1 MTLYKQLVSGLHPN
15 RPGTYLSTVR
25 AIIFHY
31 TGNDA
36 PSADDTMNA
45 RYFGRPW
52 KGSLETPL
60 ELDGSPF
67 RYGSTQIIA
76 DHDSVTMAIPDDE
89 VAWACG
95 DRNAGPWTP
104 ELKGQMPIARNLFGN
119 RQNYHSVSVEICSND
134 VIKGSDEDWRGACS
148 NAASWAINYLF
159 LNNLIVDVKGSLDPQ
174 AFTGPLAPRHVLL
187 LRHFDVTGKICPKP
201 FVDDYA
207 AWERF
212 VRLVAGVVS

>member
-1 MTLYKQLVSGLHPN
+1 MTINRLLVPTLHPN
-15 RPGTYLSTVR
+15 RPGTYLGTVR

-36 PSADDTMNA
+36 PGADDTMNA
-45 RYFGRPW
+45 RYFGRAWTGTIDDPR
-52 KGSLETPL
+52 ER
-60 ELDGSPF
+60 DGSPF

-76 DHDSVTMAIPDDE
+76 DHDSVTVAIPDDE

-104 ELKGQMPIARNLFGN
+104 ELKGQQPVAKHLFGN
-119 RQNYHSVSVEICSND
+119 RQNHHSVSVEICNND
-134 VIKGSDEDWRGACS
+134 AIKDSDEDWKGACR
-148 NAASWAINYLF
+148 NAASWAIDYLF
-159 LNNLIVDVKGSLDPQ
+159 RHDLTVDVARSLDPQ
-174 AFTGPLAPRHVLL
+174 ASSEPLAPRHVLL

-201 FVDDYA
+201 FVDDRA
-207 AWERF
+207 AWEKF